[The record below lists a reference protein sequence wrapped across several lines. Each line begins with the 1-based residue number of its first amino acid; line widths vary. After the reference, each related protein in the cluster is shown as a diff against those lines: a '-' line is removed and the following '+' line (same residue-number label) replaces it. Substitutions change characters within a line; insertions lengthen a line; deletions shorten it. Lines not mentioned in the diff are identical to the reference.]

1 MKKLSYKNFEKKI
14 NTLIEKAQSNAA
26 KPLADKVLGF
36 ISMIESIIFPI
47 PVDPFLAGLT
57 LAAPQKAL
65 RFALIC
71 TVGSVLGGVIGWLL
85 GYLVGPS
92 IETLILNIPWF
103 TQEKF
108 DSVKEAYNEN
118 GMLIIF
124 IGAFTPLPYKI
135 ITLTS
140 GMAEVN
146 LIAFILISAIGRGVR
161 FFIVAYLIKFFGNPA
176 IIYLKNN
183 MLVASSILGIAIIM
197 ISFYIF

>member
-1 MKKLSYKNFEKKI
+1 MKKISFKNFEKKL
-14 NTLIEKAQSNAA
+14 NTLIEKAQSNAV

-57 LAAPQKAL
+57 LAAPQKAM

-108 DSVKEAYNEN
+108 NSVKDAYNEN

-146 LIAFILISAIGRGVR
+146 LIAFILISAIGRGIR
-161 FFIVAYLIKFFGNPA
+161 FFIVAISIKYFGQPALIF
-176 IIYLKNN
+176 LKNN
-183 MLVASSILGIAIIM
+183 IFVSTSILGLAIICFC
-197 ISFYIF
+197 FYIF

>member
-1 MKKLSYKNFEKKI
+1 MKKISFKIFEKKI
-14 NTLIEKAQSNAA
+14 ITLIEKAQSNAV
-26 KPLADKVLGF
+26 KPLADNVLGF

-71 TVGSVLGGVIGWLL
+71 TLGSVLGGVIGWLL
-85 GYLVGPS
+85 GYLIGPS

-108 DSVKEAYNEN
+108 DYVKEAYNEN

-146 LIAFILISAIGRGVR
+146 LIAFILISVIGRGIR
-161 FFIVAYLIKFFGNPA
+161 FLIVAYLIKFFGNPA

>member
-1 MKKLSYKNFEKKI
+1 MKKISFKIFEKKI
-14 NTLIEKAQSNAA
+14 NTLIEKAQSNAV

-36 ISMIESIIFPI
+36 ISMIESIVFPI

-57 LAAPQKAL
+57 LAAPQKAM

-71 TVGSVLGGVIGWLL
+71 TFGSVLGGVIGWLL

-108 DSVKEAYNEN
+108 NSVKDAYNEN

-146 LIAFILISAIGRGVR
+146 LIAFILISAIGRGIR